1 MDQTLMDELFERIK
15 ILEEENKILEN
26 EYNDLDNQ
34 LKIKK
39 TEQFTKQWLSDKE
52 KEENQKKIDEYLKKL
67 NDYKTLIDENFTFPV
82 NKDPYN
88 VTLPA
93 TLKNPK
99 FNEIEILNFFKL
111 INDEKKRLTNDRKR
125 ALEIANSKINP
136 KKEIDPKINLLIDE
150 FEKQFKGRII
160 NRKNINYIIKNFDR
174 RTKNIQ
180 AMMLYDSNG
189 IKVDEKIHDKLKLYR
204 AIDIKDLFENTYI
217 LSEEESQI
225 IINDYK
231 NDNKHFLKIYYQ
243 MQVDKR
249 FPAEREL
256 IPYKIEPNYID
267 INQYNLNIQ
276 TNSIKQVEN
285 KENRCFVFFDSILI
299 GDGKS
304 TTGLVSSS
312 SIKVYTTLYS
322 KDILNILH
330 IHLNDTSQEIT
341 IDSEFLEK
349 NENILNHKVFT
360 ADAMGKRLTYKFL
373 FKDYRLIK
381 IYYAVSNTYID
392 EPPFEEIRITPNN
405 YVKILKGEYKNYYGQ
420 VKDFPIGML
429 ARKDKDLGELRKMSS
444 SGFQKEGYCPDRHL
458 EELPGFVSVEILF
471 AGGSPPLQMKQP
483 INISIPVCFL
493 IPLTPEEQIKFEK
506 SVIIQQEMEIEEA
519 NQEIEEIYKKC
530 QEYQTYI
537 KNDSLLEEKSLDDI
551 KAILADVEKINSEEL
566 EKNASEE
573 FKEKLEFIKEIKNQI
588 NPMLIQKIRYFTLM
602 GKK

>member
-34 LKIKK
+34 LKLKK

-82 NKDPYN
+82 NQDPYN

-519 NQEIEEIYKKC
+519 NQNIEDIFKKC
-530 QEYQTYI
+530 EVYESYI